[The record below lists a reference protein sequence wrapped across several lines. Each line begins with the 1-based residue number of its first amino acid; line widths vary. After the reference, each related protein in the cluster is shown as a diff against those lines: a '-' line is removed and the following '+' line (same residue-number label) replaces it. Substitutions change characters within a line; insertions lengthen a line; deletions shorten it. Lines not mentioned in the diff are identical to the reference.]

1 MYIDTPH
8 LNVQEHKDE
17 SRVSPSS
24 LRSFNDCPYY
34 YWAKRVAKF
43 WVDEPKDYF
52 DIGSGADS
60 LITEGP
66 DHYKKNYEVIG
77 RRTDKLKEEA
87 KERGVTLLSPKQD
100 ELIKSMHKELNR
112 QPLFSKFNT
121 DGWQKQ
127 CELGADI
134 VDEFDSSKV
143 EAIGRLDYY
152 HLGAR
157 VIADL
162 KTTANL
168 SKFKPSMYE
177 LQMGFYHEMARL
189 VDGIDCQVFIIAVDK
204 TDMTRSRIY
213 LMSEHTIN
221 QGKIQMR
228 MAIDKLK
235 ACREADAW
243 LDQPMDDEL
252 LHECP
257 TYDTCPYAVQKRLFI
272 I

>member
-1 MYIDTPH
+1 MYISQPH
-8 LNVQEHKDE
+8 LNIQDYKDD

-43 WVDEPKDYF
+43 WVDESKDYF

-66 DHYKKNYEVIG
+66 EHYKKHYKVVE
-77 RRTDKLKEEA
+77 RRTKALLEQAEKDE
-87 KERGVTLLSPKQD
+87 VTLLSPKQD
-100 ELIKSMHKELNR
+100 ELIRGMHKELTR
-112 QPLFSKFNT
+112 QPLFAKFNS

-127 CELGADI
+127 AWLETDL
-134 VDEFDSSKV
+134 VDEFDNSKLHV
-143 EAIGRLDYY
+143 VSKLDYY
-152 HLGAR
+152 HPKAR

-168 SKFKPSMYE
+168 STFHPANYAM
-177 LQMGFYHEMARL
+177 QMGFYHEMAKL
-189 VDGIDCQVFIIAVDK
+189 VSGIDCQVFIIAVDK

-228 MAIDKLK
+228 MAIEQLK
-235 ACREADAW
+235 ACRESNAW
-243 LDQPMDDEL
+243 LDQQLDDDRP
-252 LHECP
+252 HECP
-257 TYDTCPYAVQKRLFI
+257 TYDSCPYAIQKRLFI